1 MLTLFQTLST
11 PVIFTY
17 SHNLHTYTHTHTHTQ
32 THTHTHSHTNTHT
45 QIYIYI
51 LYIYTYT
58 YDKIM
63 LSTLSGRVL
72 DAMKE
77 AVITTQCF
85 LGLAKLLDSYM
96 IETSDGYKLL

>member
-1 MLTLFQTLST
+1 
-11 PVIFTY
+11 
-17 SHNLHTYTHTHTHTQ
+17 
-32 THTHTHSHTNTHT
+32 
-45 QIYIYI
+45 
-51 LYIYTYT
+51 
-58 YDKIM
+58 M

-85 LGLAKLLDSYM
+85 LGLAQLLDSYM